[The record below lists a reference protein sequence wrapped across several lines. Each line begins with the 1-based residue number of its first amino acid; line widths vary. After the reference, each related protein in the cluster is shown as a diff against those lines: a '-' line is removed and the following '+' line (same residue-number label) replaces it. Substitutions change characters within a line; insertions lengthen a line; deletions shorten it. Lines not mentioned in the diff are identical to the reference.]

1 MPVASKLD
9 SFAPPPL
16 YPRDL
21 GERLEMPPNPD
32 GFFKPFATLA
42 G

>member
-9 SFAPPPL
+9 SFAPSPL

-21 GERLEMPPNPD
+21 GERLEMPPIPV
-32 GFFKPFATLA
+32 GFFEPFAALA

>member
-9 SFAPPPL
+9 SFALPPL

-21 GERLEMPPNPD
+21 GERLEMPPVTG
-32 GFFKPFATLA
+32 GFQAICHP
-42 G
+42 GGV